1 MDFKEELVSQF
12 NKYEIALD
20 NTQIEQFN
28 RYYELLIEWNE
39 KINLTAITEQS
50 EVIEKHFIDSILP
63 YKSFKE
69 NSSIIDIGSGA
80 GFPGIPLK
88 ILRPDLNITLLDSLN
103 KRINFLNIV
112 IDELKLNNIVAIHG
126 RCEDM
131 AKMPKYRECFDYGTA
146 RAVAKLNILAEYTVP
161 FIKVNGNFVAYKG
174 QDADNEI
181 LESKNAI
188 SKLYLKENKHLEFNL
203 NENSRKILIFT
214 KINKTP
220 NIYPRGQNKPRK
232 NPL

>member
-1 MDFKEELVSQF
+1 MNFREELVSQF
-12 NKYEIALD
+12 NKYEITLD
-20 NTQIEQFN
+20 NTMIDQFC
-28 RYYELLIEWNE
+28 RYYELLMDWNE

-63 YKSFKE
+63 YKAFKE
-69 NSSIIDIGSGA
+69 GSSIIDIGSGA

-112 IDELKLNNIVAIHG
+112 IEELKLNNIVAIHG
-126 RCEDM
+126 RCEDV
-131 AKMPKYRECFDYGTA
+131 AKMPKYRESFDYGTA

-161 FIKVNGNFVAYKG
+161 FIKVGGIFVAYKG
-174 QDADNEI
+174 QDADNEV
-181 LESKNAI
+181 LESRNAI
-188 SKLYLKENKHLEFNL
+188 TKLYLKENKHLEFNL
-203 NENSRKILIFT
+203 NENSRKVLLFT
-214 KINKTP
+214 KTNATP

>member
-1 MDFKEELVSQF
+1 MDFREELVSQF
-12 NKYEIALD
+12 NKYNIALD
-20 NTQIEQFN
+20 NTQIEQFY

-69 NSSIIDIGSGA
+69 GCSIIDIGSGA

-88 ILRPDLNITLLDSLN
+88 IIRPDLNITLLDSLN
-103 KRINFLNIV
+103 KRINFLNMV
-112 IDELKLNNIVAIHG
+112 INELKLDNIVAIHG
-126 RCEDM
+126 RSEDV
-131 AKMPKYRECFDYGTA
+131 AKMPKYREVFDYGTA

-161 FIKVNGNFVAYKG
+161 FIKVGGEFVAYKG

-188 SKLYLKENKHLEFNL
+188 SKLYLKENKHFEFNL
-203 NENSRKILIFT
+203 NENSRKILIFNKT
-214 KINKTP
+214 KQTP

>member
-1 MDFKEELVSQF
+1 MDFREELVSQF
-12 NKYEIALD
+12 NKYNIALD
-20 NTQIEQFN
+20 NTQIEQFY

-63 YKSFKE
+63 YKAFKE

-112 IDELKLNNIVAIHG
+112 INELKLDNIVAIHG
-126 RCEDM
+126 RSEEM
-131 AKMPKYRECFDYGTA
+131 AKMPKYREVFDYGTA

-161 FIKVNGNFVAYKG
+161 FIKVNGNFIAYKG

-188 SKLYLKENKHLEFNL
+188 SKLYLKENTHLEFNL
-203 NENSRKILIFT
+203 NENSRKILIFNKT
-214 KINKTP
+214 KQTP